1 VARVVV
7 LLGAGASV
15 DAGLPTTVGMVD
27 RLLEDFREQTAARMP
42 EPMRSRLRLLEFVVY
57 TLRQQAAV
65 RGDPI
70 GVDVETMF
78 DAIETLANRNQLSV
92 APFIASW
99 HQLIAEA
106 ERTTAAAQHWGTPES
121 HLGGLLVSAM
131 NAVLGKSMGMSGWP
145 ERDAQEFVRELL
157 GTGDTTGSAFAD
169 LAAAVLASLVR
180 ILQMRDPDRVR
191 YLKPLV
197 DLYRAQAYEG
207 PHAGNHSDGD
217 LDIATLNYDLT
228 VETLG
233 ELYGVRVDAGMDAW
247 SKRGAV
253 EFGGGVRLFKLHGSI
268 NWQKTPGVR
277 VSSDEFVPVEGVE
290 RVLSGVPERP
300 AVIFG
305 AGNKLKAGG
314 PYLELLRL
322 FEESLAESDRLVV
335 VGYSFRDEHVNAVL
349 TTWINA
355 DASRKL
361 VVLDKSADEFGAY
374 VDYNKRTLVHE
385 LASIA
390 NRHPNRVKLIQ
401 LTAAVGLAQAI
412 DAAQETPPAKASG
425 ASS

>member
-1 VARVVV
+1 MARVVV

-27 RLLEDFREQTAARMP
+27 RLLEDFREQTEVRMP

-65 RGDPI
+65 RGDPV

-78 DAIETLANRNQLSV
+78 DAIETLAQRNQLSI

-121 HLGGLLVSAM
+121 HLADLLVRSM
-131 NAVLGKSMGMSGWP
+131 NEVLQKSMGMSGWP
-145 ERDAQEFVRELL
+145 ENAAREFVRELL
-157 GTGDTTGSAFAD
+157 GTGDTRGSAFAD
-169 LAAAVLASLVR
+169 LADAVLASLVR
-180 ILQMRDPDRVR
+180 ILQLRDPEKVR

-197 DLYRAQAYEG
+197 DLYRTQGYQDLD
-207 PHAGNHSDGD
+207 AGDRNDGD

-228 VETLG
+228 IETLG
-233 ELYGVRVDAGMDAW
+233 DLFGVRVDTGMDTW
-247 SKRGAV
+247 SKRGKV
-253 EFGGGVRLFKLHGSI
+253 EFGGGIRLFKLHGSI

-290 RVLSGVPERP
+290 RVLSGIPEKP

-314 PYLELLRL
+314 PYLELLRR
-322 FEESLAESDRLVV
+322 FEESLAASDRLVV

-355 DASRKL
+355 HVSRKA
-361 VVLDKSADEFGAY
+361 VILDKSAERFGAH
-374 VDYNKRTLVHE
+374 VDYNNRTLVHE

-390 NRHPNRVKLIQ
+390 NRHPNRVKLLQ
-401 LTAAVGLAQAI
+401 LTAADGLVQAI
-412 DAAQETPPAKASG
+412 DAALESSPAKTSG
-425 ASS
+425 DG